1 MEDICLVN
9 ADTGAV
15 FLGES
20 TAQIP
25 LCIAQLYS
33 PADFRRLSASTC
45 SKDCSSF
52 IADLKSKLQEQI
64 YSNSPL
70 LLRTK
75 LNGRS
80 WTNTTHRIRDVDT
93 APEYENYKT
102 ICKEIL
108 TNASRKYTGQDDKEF
123 LTNFLKS
130 QLFEVFV
137 SLKGEN

>member
-45 SKDCSSF
+45 TKDCSSF
-52 IADLKSKLQEQI
+52 ISDLKSKLQEQI

-80 WTNTTHRIRDVDT
+80 WTNTTHRIRDVNT
-93 APEYENYKT
+93 APEYETYKT
-102 ICKEIL
+102 ICQEIL
-108 TNASRKYTGQDDKEF
+108 TNASRKYTGQNDKEF
-123 LTNFLKS
+123 LTKFLKS